1 MIVDE
6 WVTGTIEKMRSVSE
20 PELLTS
26 KTASVV
32 QQPNNKKVPI
42 LTTQK
47 VNQVAW
53 IPKRACNQH
62 NTTAALETKKQQTK
76 KKKTGGPKRRHSISS
91 TSASTVDE
99 WVASVDEWVASIQ
112 KEVSRNIS
120 SPSSPSSSTSGTAD
134 DDDQSS
140 TPLRKQ
146 QSRNAQAVAVGRSMF
161 DRTMTERLYSYYQP
175 IPTKTLR
182 DTRSCDPMKTK
193 IAERPYESIPTKMSD
208 QDVDMASTSSSC
220 SSMGT
225 ILQVPLSNPERT
237 TVTRPKQKMKKLTK
251 GSDTPSYTA
260 TTSLATTAFDDL
272 SISSRTG
279 TANVTLYELLFVGS
293 SPSLLSSSSSSPSV
307 SSLYSSLS
315 STACASSGRCAVK
328 SIKKKKK
335 RRDEN
340 EEENMLSRS
349 CPSLTTMSQTTL
361 NLNDPR
367 HDVNTNPVKLHSK
380 YLNERRRR
388 SPSTITTSTSMS
400 DVSAISNFDV
410 TLIDELINEST
421 VSMLEVSK
429 LKGHM

>member
-134 DDDQSS
+134 DDQSS

-146 QSRNAQAVAVGRSMF
+146 QSRNTQAVAVGRSML

-175 IPTKTLR
+175 IPTKTPR

-208 QDVDMASTSSSC
+208 QEVDMASTSSSC
-220 SSMGT
+220 SSMVT
-225 ILQVPLSNPERT
+225 ILQVPLSYPERT

-279 TANVTLYELLFVGS
+279 TANVTLYELLFDD
-293 SPSLLSSSSSSPSV
+293 
-307 SSLYSSLS
+307 
-315 STACASSGRCAVK
+315 
-328 SIKKKKK
+328 
-335 RRDEN
+335 DEN
-340 EEENMLSRS
+340 EEENLLSRS

-421 VSMLEVSK
+421 VSMLEISK